1 MKYLFVIYTDIEYK
15 QHLDH
20 FKSQEFYRQICDD
33 PNIEVMEW
41 GVDFHTDYRDL
52 PIKTQEMMKWCSEN
66 KEYDYL
72 VKCDETIIWR
82 EDLKDKFTYENI
94 FIENPEEYYGINEVM
109 FDWKDEYPYSEMLP
123 CNSGYK
129 NEDLSKLDSSF
140 CKITSGYFY
149 DGKCYVVSKNFSSF
163 IGKQKGLAEMFR
175 KKLRM
180 EDVMVSFI
188 YREMYK

>member
-1 MKYLFVIYTDIEYK
+1 MKYLFVIYTDSEYK
-15 QHLDH
+15 KHLDH
-20 FKSQEFYRQICDD
+20 FKSQEFYRQICNDS
-33 PNIEVMEW
+33 NIEVIEW
-41 GVDFHTDYRDL
+41 GADFHTDYKDL
-52 PIKTQEMMKWCSEN
+52 VTKTQEMMKWCSEN

-149 DGKCYVVSKNFSSF
+149 DGKCYVVSKNLSSF

>member
-15 QHLDH
+15 YHLDH
-20 FKSQEFYRQICDD
+20 FKSQEFYGQVCDD
-33 PNIEVMEW
+33 PNIEIIEW
-41 GVDFHTDYRDL
+41 GADFHTDYKDL
-52 PIKTQEMMKWCSEN
+52 VTKTQEMMKWCSEN